1 MAKRRQF
8 SREFKAQVVLGVLT
22 GVQSQAEVCRK
33 HTLGANLLGLW
44 KSTFLE
50 RAHLVFD
57 NEAAHLGRA
66 GADRRTGA
74 GAGSHDPGERALKK
88 SLEQAGLTL
97 DEKRE
102 MMLLL
107 REQFP
112 INMLCEVLGVP
123 RSSAY
128 YEPRPDEDRPLLDA
142 LIEVAGQ
149 WPTYGY
155 RRLTK
160 QLQREGHAVNAKRV
174 RRLMHELGIM
184 GKALERKPRT
194 TDSGHS
200 YPRYPNLVE
209 DLKVTLPD
217 QVWVADITYIR
228 LRKEFVY
235 LSVLMDVY
243 TRCIRGWHLGRG
255 LDQELTLVA
264 LRRAFEHGR
273 PEIHH
278 SDQGVQYAATA
289 YVDMLINSNVKIS
302 MANVGEPEE
311 NGYAER
317 LMRTI
322 KEEEVDLSGYEDF
335 GDALRGLGRFL
346 DDVYNRKRIHSS
358 LGYLTPAE
366 FEGQWREKHSASA

>member
-1 MAKRRQF
+1 MTLSLRDHYPM
-8 SREFKAQVVLGVLT
+8 SR
-22 GVQSQAEVCRK
+22 
-33 HTLGANLLGLW
+33 
-44 KSTFLE
+44 
-50 RAHLVFD
+50 
-57 NEAAHLGRA
+57 
-66 GADRRTGA
+66 
-74 GAGSHDPGERALKK
+74 
-88 SLEQAGLTL
+88 
-97 DEKRE
+97 
-102 MMLLL
+102 
-107 REQFP
+107 
-112 INMLCEVLGVP
+112 LCEVLDLP

-128 YEPRPDEDRPLLDA
+128 YGPKPCEDRPIIEA
-142 LIEVAGQ
+142 LVKVAGE

-160 QLQREGHAVNAKRV
+160 QLQREGHVINSKLV
-174 RRLMHELGIM
+174 RRLMHELGIV
-184 GKALERKPRT
+184 GKAPERKPRT
-194 TDSGHS
+194 TDSGHA

-209 DLKVTLPD
+209 GLEVTRPD
-217 QVWVADITYIR
+217 EVWVADITYIR

-235 LSVLMDVY
+235 LAVLMDVH

-273 PEIHH
+273 PAIHH

-289 YVDMLINSNVKIS
+289 YVELLSSREVKIS
-302 MANVGEPEE
+302 MASVGEPEE

-322 KEEEVDLSGYEDF
+322 KEEEVDLSEYEDF

-346 DDVYNRKRIHSS
+346 DEVYNVKRIHSS

-366 FEGQWREKHSASA
+366 FESQWWKEKHSASA

>member
-1 MAKRRQF
+1 MVSLCDHYPMRR
-8 SREFKAQVVLGVLT
+8 
-22 GVQSQAEVCRK
+22 
-33 HTLGANLLGLW
+33 
-44 KSTFLE
+44 
-50 RAHLVFD
+50 
-57 NEAAHLGRA
+57 
-66 GADRRTGA
+66 
-74 GAGSHDPGERALKK
+74 
-88 SLEQAGLTL
+88 
-97 DEKRE
+97 
-102 MMLLL
+102 
-107 REQFP
+107 
-112 INMLCEVLGVP
+112 LCEVLDLP

-128 YEPRPDEDRPLLDA
+128 YGPKPGEDRPILEA
-142 LIEVAGQ
+142 LVKVAGE

-160 QLQREGHAVNAKRV
+160 QLQREGHVVNSKLV
-174 RRLMHELGIM
+174 RRLMHELGIV
-184 GKALERKPRT
+184 GKAPERKPRT
-194 TDSGHS
+194 TDSGHA

-209 DLKVTLPD
+209 GLEVTRPD
-217 QVWVADITYIR
+217 EVWVADITYIR

-235 LSVLMDVY
+235 LAVLMDVH

-264 LRRAFEHGR
+264 LRRAYEHGR

-289 YVDMLINSNVKIS
+289 YVELLSSREVKIS
-302 MANVGEPEE
+302 MASVGEPEE

-322 KEEEVDLSGYEDF
+322 KEEEVDLSEYEDF

-346 DDVYNRKRIHSS
+346 DEVYNRKRIHSS

-366 FEGQWREKHSASA
+366 YESLWREKHSARA